1 MRLGILWAAAMS
13 AAMSGCA
20 DGADSSQ
27 PASSTSTGGAAG
39 APGGS
44 GGAGGGGAAGSG
56 QGGSMAPAASWSID
70 SNLSLNGHD
79 FDKDARSAVAR
90 PWQTGT
96 TEEVDVEVTSAPEYC
111 ALLQDEGCIADGEFL
126 LTFLVHGTA
135 PGTYAVS
142 AGEADVFM
150 IAVDNHQCTGAGLG
164 ADEGSVV
171 LSTVNLEAGGAVVMT
186 ADVSFFG
193 GAYLKAKITAPACE
207 APQ

>member
-1 MRLGILWAAAMS
+1 
-13 AAMSGCA
+13 
-20 DGADSSQ
+20 
-27 PASSTSTGGAAG
+27 
-39 APGGS
+39 
-44 GGAGGGGAAGSG
+44 
-56 QGGSMAPAASWSID
+56 MAPAASWSID